1 MRPMT
6 WSVKLGSNFDCA
18 VAPLVPFVPLEAI
31 LMMVGGKCL
40 EKKKKNLK
48 DLGYL
53 GMGDDEGKDVWV
65 RTWRSRR

>member
-1 MRPMT
+1 
-6 WSVKLGSNFDCA
+6 
-18 VAPLVPFVPLEAI
+18 
-31 LMMVGGKCL
+31 MMVGGKCL

-53 GMGDDEGKDVWV
+53 GMGDDERKDVWV